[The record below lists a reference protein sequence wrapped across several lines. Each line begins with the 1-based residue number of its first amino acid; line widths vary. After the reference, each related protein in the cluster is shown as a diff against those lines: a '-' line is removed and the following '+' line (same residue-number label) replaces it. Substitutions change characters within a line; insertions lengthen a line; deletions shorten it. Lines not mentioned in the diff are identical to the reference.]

1 MFQLNRDVVFNN
13 HGFKELWDS
22 LTREEE
28 VELIKGEMSY
38 EVN

>member
-13 HGFKELWDS
+13 RDFKELWDS

-28 VELIKGEMSY
+28 VELIKGEMRY

>member
-13 HGFKELWDS
+13 CGFKELWDS

-28 VELIKGEMSY
+28 VEWIQGEVSCR
-38 EVN
+38 VS

>member
-13 HGFKELWDS
+13 RGFKELWDS

-28 VELIKGEMSY
+28 VELIKGEMRY